1 MRCLRMGGQTRGAHN
16 RNKTHNRSKTDKGGN
31 KYQFGI
37 AGVIGAGFKRDGKY
51 VDFQN
56 PLEIGSIPKV
66 GNYC

>member
-37 AGVIGAGFKRDGKY
+37 AGVIGTGFKRDGK
-51 VDFQN
+51 
-56 PLEIGSIPKV
+56 
-66 GNYC
+66 